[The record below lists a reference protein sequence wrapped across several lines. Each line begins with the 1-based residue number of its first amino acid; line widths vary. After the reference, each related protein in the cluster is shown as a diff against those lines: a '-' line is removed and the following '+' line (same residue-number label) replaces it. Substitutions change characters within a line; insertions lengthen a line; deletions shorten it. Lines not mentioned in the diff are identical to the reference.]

1 MKLSTTSTPN
11 INLTKI
17 LFKRGQYR
25 KLKCSSPFQTLGGR
39 TPYGKQH
46 LYDTSLVF
54 EGETTFTTG
63 MIGSTDLLGITSFSM
78 IGFISTHPIQVPVF
92 ISILQPDGA
101 RQTCFERIDTGRK
114 SIIKRFRMI
123 YIFNTSF
130 KH

>member
-39 TPYGKQH
+39 TPYGEQH

-54 EGETTFTTG
+54 DGETTFTTG

-101 RQTCFERIDTGRK
+101 RQICLARIEIGTNKMISERR
-114 SIIKRFRMI
+114 
-123 YIFNTSF
+123 IFMV
-130 KH
+130 